1 MVARRLKRFTYG
13 LLWVG
18 LGCGV
23 VALLFDVRLAL
34 LPAACAFGWAQI
46 GGL

>member
-1 MVARRLKRFTYG
+1 MFTRRLERLTYG
-13 LLWVG
+13 LLWIG
-18 LGCGV
+18 LACGV
-23 VALLFDVRLAL
+23 LGLLFDVRLAL